1 MVVGIEY
8 YLSIKETLM
17 NSKLYVG
24 NLPYQTSETEL
35 QDLFTPF
42 GTVKSAKVIVDRDTG
57 RSKGF
62 GFVEM
67 GSENEAKEAIEN
79 LDGKENNG
87 RNIRVNV
94 AQEREKR
101 PRYNNNRGYGNN
113 RW

>member
-1 MVVGIEY
+1 
-8 YLSIKETLM
+8 M

-57 RSKGF
+57 KSKGF

-87 RNIRVNV
+87 RSIRVNV
-94 AQEREKR
+94 AQERERR
-101 PRYNNNRGYGNN
+101 PRFNNNRGYGNN

>member
-1 MVVGIEY
+1 
-8 YLSIKETLM
+8 M

-24 NLPYQTSETEL
+24 NLPYQTSESEL

-57 RSKGF
+57 KSKGF

-67 GSENEAKEAIEN
+67 GSENEAQDAIKN

-87 RNIRVNV
+87 RNIRVNI
-94 AQEREKR
+94 AQERERR
-101 PRYNNNRGYGNN
+101 PRYNNGRGFNNN

>member
-1 MVVGIEY
+1 
-8 YLSIKETLM
+8 M

-57 RSKGF
+57 KSKGF

-67 GSENEAKEAIEN
+67 SSEDEAKEAIET

-87 RNIRVNV
+87 RSIRVNV

-101 PRYNNNRGYGNN
+101 PRYNNNRGYSNN

>member
-1 MVVGIEY
+1 
-8 YLSIKETLM
+8 M

-57 RSKGF
+57 KSKGF

-87 RNIRVNV
+87 RSIRVNV

>member
-1 MVVGIEY
+1 
-8 YLSIKETLM
+8 M

-24 NLPYQTSETEL
+24 NLPYQTSESEL

-57 RSKGF
+57 KSKGF

-67 GSENEAKEAIEN
+67 SSENEAQDAIKN

-87 RNIRVNV
+87 RSIRVNI
-94 AQEREKR
+94 AQERERR
-101 PRYNNNRGYGNN
+101 PRYNNGRGFNNN

>member
-1 MVVGIEY
+1 
-8 YLSIKETLM
+8 M

-57 RSKGF
+57 KSKGF

-67 GSENEAKEAIEN
+67 SSENEAKEAIEN

-87 RNIRVNV
+87 RSIRVNV

-101 PRYNNNRGYGNN
+101 PRFNNNRGYGNN